1 MHCNRLASTTQA
13 AAARRRIGCVHSPF
27 APSGSMAI
35 CGADCVTPSDAH
47 RGLST
52 PRGRAKTT

>member
-13 AAARRRIGCVHSPF
+13 AAVRRRIGCVHSPF

-35 CGADCVTPSDAH
+35 CGVDGVTPPDAH
-47 RGLST
+47 RGPPA
-52 PRGRAKTT
+52 PRGRARTT